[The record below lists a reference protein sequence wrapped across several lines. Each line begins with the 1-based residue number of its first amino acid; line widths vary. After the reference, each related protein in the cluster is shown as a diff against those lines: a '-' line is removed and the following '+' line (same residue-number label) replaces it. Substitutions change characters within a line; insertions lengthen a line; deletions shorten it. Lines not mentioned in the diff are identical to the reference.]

1 MREVA
6 FSKAMLAGA
15 LIFLAAAFALYVKSV
30 DGPSPAERGVIKEIA
45 FAEAAYDGIGAE
57 LDVFAAKAAAAESDE
72 SLAGAGEE
80 FERNLAALVS
90 NLRLQAQIAGVG
102 QNANEVRTATGVN
115 AKSTIERAEDLA
127 LNLVNQSG
135 LLAGA
140 GQRTAAVTNAMQ
152 KAFEESRQR
161 QATALG
167 GMLKENSS
175 PQDAKR
181 MAETLGAAWKEV
193 GKTVSLGDD
202 AAKKA
207 LRQAEKEEKK
217 AAADVRMQA
226 KNAAPGKT
234 AKTSFGASA
243 KVAAELA
250 AKAQSRTAQTG
261 AAAQTPSPPSTSPLP
276 QASASQGATDAS
288 LKLDVV
294 DEVLMAYRDRHMPDD
309 GDSPSEVW
317 NKMRWM
323 LKMGFDSR
331 ALDCLDG
338 YRSACLAESGEDEL
352 DDATK
357 LITDSTEKF
366 IREMRELDVDGGV
379 MVASII
385 DKDAAEA
392 DEASGRECYRVG
404 DIITC
409 VGTNVCN
416 TVDELTAHYAEGEP
430 VKLYYLQETGA
441 LTNMVQEAS
450 GQNLEATYQ
459 FKEISK

>member
-1 MREVA
+1 MRDVA

-15 LIFLAAAFALYVKSV
+15 LIFLAAAFAFYVESG
-30 DGPSPAERGVIKEIA
+30 DGPSPTERRVMKEMA
-45 FAEAAYDGIGAE
+45 FAGTAYDGIGAE
-57 LDVFAAKAAAAESDE
+57 LDAFAAKAAAAESDE

-135 LLAGA
+135 LLTGA

-152 KAFEESRQR
+152 KAFEESRRR
-161 QATALG
+161 QAAALG

-181 MAETLGAAWKEV
+181 MAETLGAEWKEV
-193 GKTVSLGDD
+193 GKTVALGDD

-226 KNAAPGKT
+226 KGAAPGKT

-243 KVAAELA
+243 KAAAELA
-250 AKAQSRTAQTG
+250 AKAQARAAQTG
-261 AAAQTPSPPSTSPLP
+261 AAVQTPPTPATTPLP
-276 QASASQGATDAS
+276 QASGPQGATDAS

-294 DEVLMAYRDRHMPDD
+294 DEVLIAYRDRHMPAD
-309 GDSPSEVW
+309 GDSPGEVW

-357 LITDSTEKF
+357 IMADSTEKF
-366 IREMRELDVDGGV
+366 IKEMRELEVDGGV

-392 DEASGRECYRVG
+392 DEAGGRECYRVG

-450 GQNLEATYQ
+450 GQDLEATYQ
-459 FKEISK
+459 FREISK